1 MKRYHF
7 KTDDERDVRGV
18 ELASLGAARCEA
30 AKVAASIICEL
41 ADEPW
46 KKAEWTVSVT
56 DDNGV
61 KVLELQIVG
70 QEFAPGS

>member
-7 KTDDERDVRGV
+7 KTDDERDIRGV
-18 ELASLGAARCEA
+18 ELASFAAARCEA
-30 AKVAASIICEL
+30 AKVAASIICQL
-41 ADEPW
+41 TDEPW
-46 KKAEWTVSVT
+46 KKAEWRVTVT

-70 QEFAPGS
+70 QEFAPAR